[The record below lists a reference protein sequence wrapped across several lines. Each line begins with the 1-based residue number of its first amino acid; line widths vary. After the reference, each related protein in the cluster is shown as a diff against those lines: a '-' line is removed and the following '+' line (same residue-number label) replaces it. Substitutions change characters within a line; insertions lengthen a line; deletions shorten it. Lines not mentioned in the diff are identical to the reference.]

1 MHRISGVRVLGAGQ
15 KEELREKQGHPA
27 GGHPPR
33 TLLLLLLILL
43 ILLINAPPYFPSPAV
58 QALHAN
64 LQLKWLQFG
73 RFIHSKYKSRS
84 SWIFREPATGS
95 SEKLLSNCRARGRG
109 SIAGAL
115 G

>member
-1 MHRISGVRVLGAGQ
+1 MHRIFGVRVLGAGQ

-84 SWIFREPATGS
+84 SRIFHEADWL
-95 SEKLLSNCRARGRG
+95 E
-109 SIAGAL
+109 
-115 G
+115 